1 MGLFRRRKT
10 MDELEKYKIH
20 HEADKHTIDKLEKEV
35 KQLKDQVS
43 HLAGDSLR
51 HKSKL
56 GAKTLNNLK
65 KSKK

>member
-1 MGLFRRRKT
+1 MGLFRRHKK

-20 HEADKHTIDKLEKEV
+20 HEADKHTIDKLKNRV
-35 KQLKDQVS
+35 TQLEDQVS

-51 HKSKL
+51 HRSKL
-56 GAKTLNNLK
+56 GAKTLNSLK